1 MTAAERDTEIR
12 KMRATVAAD
21 RDRRYFDRQEARTA
35 DAYLDDTGFLLDRL
49 AKLEAAAAFAAQLVW
64 NAPVG
69 GTHDPDWEQRARDHL
84 GKLERLLPGCLDGPV
99 DLSILDEAGVS

>member
-1 MTAAERDTEIR
+1 VTPAERIDEIR
-12 KMRATVAAD
+12 KMRATVQAD

-35 DAYLDDTGFLLDRL
+35 AAYLDDTGFLLDRVTR
-49 AKLEAAAAFAAQLVW
+49 LEVAAAFAAQLVW

-99 DLSILDEAGVS
+99 DLSALDEAGVS